1 MPDILKSLTYR
12 KGFITIDRGSGPPAD
27 IAIADILR
35 AADIPVGLT
44 HAQVDGIRL
53 IANLMA
59 IFLRA
64 LIAKDILGEDLTDDL
79 GMDWDLEHIIYALE
93 SLGGTY
99 HEPDLDNVEVA

>member
-1 MPDILKSLTYR
+1 M
-12 KGFITIDRGSGPPAD
+12 
-27 IAIADILR
+27 
-35 AADIPVGLT
+35 
-44 HAQVDGIRL
+44 DGIRL

-93 SLGGTY
+93 SLGGAY
-99 HEPDLDNVEVA
+99 HEPSCDAVEDA